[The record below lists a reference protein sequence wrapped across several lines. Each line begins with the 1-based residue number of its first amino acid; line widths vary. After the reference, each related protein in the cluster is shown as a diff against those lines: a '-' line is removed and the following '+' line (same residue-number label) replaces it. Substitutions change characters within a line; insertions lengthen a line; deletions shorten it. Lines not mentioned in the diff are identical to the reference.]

1 MCNYLISNKE
11 ELKDLI
17 YFFGILISV
26 SISFFSLIITIKN
39 RRNQHRESLYKEQ
52 INFASKLSA
61 EFYNIHYDLIRVNK
75 GNESNIQMATTK
87 IENIFELIFSNSYLI
102 SNELIIKT
110 TETVEL
116 IRNYL
121 KSVTNENKLGDTKIF
136 ECYLN
141 GYRELTSLL
150 RSELG
155 VEKLNNENK
164 KLIK

>member
-1 MCNYLISNKE
+1 MLYN
-11 ELKDLI
+11 LKDTLS
-17 YFFGILISV
+17 YFN
-26 SISFFSLIITIKN
+26 SFLFFLFRT
-39 RRNQHRESLYKEQ
+39 L
-52 INFASKLSA
+52 
-61 EFYNIHYDLIRVNK
+61 
-75 GNESNIQMATTK
+75 
-87 IENIFELIFSNSYLI
+87 LI